1 MHSRAPHQPTACRSF
16 APTPSSCV
24 CDESGCSYACA
35 MSRAHPA
42 YPETTSHLPS
52 AFGEH
57 SGDASRVAPSR
68 GGWGGC
74 GECATHRH
82 GAVVGAAETV
92 TRCRGLA
99 EPAPAPRVSTNEGGG
114 STMQSLSA
122 RSSVSAPVLLSHY
135 TLPTARRTFPY
146 AARVGETPGQQIASA
161 GASKGGA
168 RRARLDGRPGRPCAC
183 LRYGGQAP
191 STVVTSRPPH
201 MPR

>member
-1 MHSRAPHQPTACRSF
+1 
-16 APTPSSCV
+16 
-24 CDESGCSYACA
+24 
-35 MSRAHPA
+35 
-42 YPETTSHLPS
+42 
-52 AFGEH
+52 
-57 SGDASRVAPSR
+57 
-68 GGWGGC
+68 
-74 GECATHRH
+74 
-82 GAVVGAAETV
+82 
-92 TRCRGLA
+92 
-99 EPAPAPRVSTNEGGG
+99 
-114 STMQSLSA
+114 MQSLSA

-135 TLPTARRTFPY
+135 TLPTVRRTFPY